1 MVVIVVSEE
10 DVAVNVVVNAE
21 DSADPAVVV
30 TVVSVVPVVID
41 LPVKVVLPG
50 VRAAID
56 VAEDPAVLVEG
67 ARAGTARRKTAR
79 SLGSL
84 PPSSVVL

>member
-10 DVAVNVVVNAE
+10 DAAVNVG
-21 DSADPAVVV
+21 DSAGPAAVV
-30 TVVSVVPVVID
+30 TVVWVAPVV
-41 LPVKVVLPG
+41 LVPPG
-50 VRAAID
+50 VARAAID